1 MQLHL
6 HHPLEPDSASRIAA
20 AIVEAAA
27 DISGAE
33 LDYSPASIDLVED
46 IVDGFRTDGVSSEEM
61 AESLVAFG
69 CYIGEILTRY
79 AGGTWSRTENL
90 LPIIPLVVRLP
101 DTRECHPID
110 WVFRRL
116 EAGADVSIRELYT
129 EALPSRTPEPGGS
142 HEDGSPDRAAEPR

>member
-6 HHPLEPDSASRIAA
+6 HHPLEPDSAPRFAA

-46 IVDGFRTDGVSSEEM
+46 IVDGFRTDGATSEEM
-61 AESLVAFG
+61 ADSLVAFG
-69 CYIGEILTRY
+69 CYVGEILTRC
-79 AGGTWSRTENL
+79 AGGTWRHTADAL
-90 LPIIPLVVRLP
+90 PLVVQLP
-101 DTRECHPID
+101 DARECCPID

-129 EALPSRTPEPGGS
+129 AALPSGTPEA
-142 HEDGSPDRAAEPR
+142 DGSRG

>member
-6 HHPLEPDSASRIAA
+6 HHPLEPDSASRFAA

-33 LDYSPASIDLVED
+33 LDYSPASIEMVED
-46 IVDGFRTDGVSSEEM
+46 IVDGFRTDGASSEEM

-69 CYIGEILTRY
+69 CYVGEILTRY
-79 AGGTWSRTENL
+79 AGGTWSNTENA
-90 LPIIPLVVRLP
+90 LPLIPLVVRLP
-101 DTRECHPID
+101 DARECHPID

-116 EAGADVSIRELYT
+116 EGGPDVSIRELYMS
-129 EALPSRTPEPGGS
+129 ALPRKAPGPSGAHEVPQVGS
-142 HEDGSPDRAAEPR
+142 HE